1 MSKNAVRTIFAV
13 AAATA
18 LMMSLIS
25 PAGAGHGEHENGKP
39 VSSSSSNNGNGN
51 GNSGNN
57 GNGGDN
63 NGGGGGGDNDLTK
76 VCPGEHISG
85 NQLASW
91 GPVVADTGYYIEYC
105 AKAGSGVNDNCGPRS
120 VTGNE
125 SIVEVDRDDI
135 QALCPGKQISHFSWW
150 QVAKT
155 NTSTPTTTTPEQES
169 TTTTTQPV
177 EEEVLDA
184 VETAPTAVL
193 AAGTPVFTG

>member
-1 MSKNAVRTIFAV
+1 
-13 AAATA
+13 
-18 LMMSLIS
+18 MMSLIS

-39 VSSSSSNNGNGN
+39 VSSSNNGN

-76 VCPGEHISG
+76 TCPGEHISG
-85 NQLASW
+85 NELDSW
-91 GPVVADTGYYIEYC
+91 GPVAADDGYYIEYC
-105 AKAGSGVNDNCGPRS
+105 AKAGSGVNLNCGPVQS
-120 VTGNE
+120 TGNE
-125 SIVEVDRDDI
+125 SMDVLKSDDI
-135 QALCPGKQISHFSWW
+135 QALCPSKQISHFSWW
-150 QVAKT
+150 QKEKT
-155 NTSTPTTTTPEQES
+155 NTSTPTTAGPEQES

>member
-25 PAGAGHGEHENGKP
+25 PAGAGHGEHENGRP
-39 VSSSSSNNGNGN
+39 VSSSSNNGNGN

-76 VCPGEHISG
+76 VCPDPDENKENGSE
-85 NQLASW
+85 LASW
-91 GPVVADTGYYIEYC
+91 GGAEATPGYYIKYC
-105 AKAGSGVNDNCGPRS
+105 AKAGSGVNDNCGP
-120 VTGNE
+120 VLGGNQ
-125 SIVEVDRDDI
+125 STVEVTRADI
-135 QALCPGKQISHFSWW
+135 EALCPGKQISHFSWW

-155 NTSTPTTTTPEQES
+155 NTSTPTTPEQES